1 MGPWRPHE
9 TLYDLGSLI
18 SVENPPNAGR
28 NTCPRLGSAGA
39 PVLGAPSAPS
49 MAREPRCP
57 TSSVQPHLSVKPHL
71 FDPPPPFRRRPAAS
85 AVQVL
90 ADDLIAPRGQ
100 TFSGT
105 SCTSAA
111 PMDVRCPSVLARSQA
126 NEWAEYLLL
135 TWESF
140 SLSRGLHCCPL
151 DLQSFEVELL
161 SSSDLCVHWLEWC
174 IRLHW
179 ALEVRA
185 DWRSWER
192 LIGRDH
198 QEKSYQH
205 SLRAIAFESWLSSHL
220 FVVELEW
227 SWEVDSSCCIVEE
240 QLIVLLVVDV

>member
-1 MGPWRPHE
+1 MYLQFPALFFTICSKSKAIKRNQQENLHVFFFPRKTSLKTSLTTLILYVFIFSKFQWGLARPHE

-111 PMDVRCPSVLARSQA
+111 PMDVRCPNALA
-126 NEWAEYLLL
+126 
-135 TWESF
+135 
-140 SLSRGLHCCPL
+140 
-151 DLQSFEVELL
+151 
-161 SSSDLCVHWLEWC
+161 
-174 IRLHW
+174 
-179 ALEVRA
+179 
-185 DWRSWER
+185 
-192 LIGRDH
+192 
-198 QEKSYQH
+198 
-205 SLRAIAFESWLSSHL
+205 
-220 FVVELEW
+220 
-227 SWEVDSSCCIVEE
+227 
-240 QLIVLLVVDV
+240 